1 MVRVTNVSQKQHGNS
16 FMALDDLLDEHEQS
30 ERVRSW
36 VRSNA
41 LGLIG
46 GVALGLGAIAGWQW
60 WQGQQLQRGMAVNGR
75 YAEVVK
81 NYEAGRL
88 PSDKG
93 RAALDQIGK
102 GNATLA
108 TLAALQLAK
117 AQAEAGKRD
126 DAIATLRGLHDLDP
140 DLRAVVRQRLARLL
154 IDAGQG
160 KEALALL
167 DDDKNPAMLDA
178 RGDAQFALGDRAK
191 AQEAYL
197 KALALVDVAD
207 PQHRL
212 LTLKLIEAGGT
223 PPHTEDKT

>member
-1 MVRVTNVSQKQHGNS
+1 
-16 FMALDDLLDEHEQS
+16 MALDDLLDEHEQS

-36 VRSNA
+36 LRSNA
-41 LGLIG
+41 FGLIG

-60 WQGQQLQRGMAVNGR
+60 WQSQRLQRSMAVNGR
-75 YAEVVK
+75 YAEVVR

-88 PSDKG
+88 PVDKG
-93 RAALDQIGK
+93 RAALDTLGK
-102 GNATLA
+102 GNPTLA
-108 TLAALQLAK
+108 ALAALQLAK
-117 AQAEAGKRD
+117 AQVEAGKRD
-126 DAIATLRGLHDLDP
+126 DAIATLRGLHDIAP

-160 KEALALL
+160 KDALAIL
-167 DDDKNPAMLDA
+167 DDDSNPAMLDA

>member
-1 MVRVTNVSQKQHGNS
+1 
-16 FMALDDLLDEHEQS
+16 MAIDDLLDEHEQS

-41 LGLIG
+41 FGLIG

-60 WQGQQLQRGMAVNGR
+60 WQGQQTQRGMAVNGR
-75 YAEVVK
+75 YAELVK

-88 PSDKG
+88 PTDKG
-93 RAALDQIGK
+93 RAAIDAISK
-102 GNATLA
+102 GNPTLG

-117 AQAEAGKRD
+117 AQSEAGKRD
-126 DAIATLRGLHDLDP
+126 EAIATLRSLHDLDP

-154 IDAGQG
+154 IDAGNG
-160 KEALALL
+160 KEALPLL

-178 RGDAQFALGDRAK
+178 RGDAQFALGEHKK

-197 KALALVDVAD
+197 KALALVDVGD